1 MIRAWNS
8 PGVFNSSEIWFTKQ
22 RPPSLYPAL
31 PSLSLSIPL
40 SRSLFSRRASR
51 FQTFSTSFDPPSL
64 SDNFPPFL
72 GEGRLEGWCDEGR
85 ITGMKTRRGVER
97 GSMCTHGLA
106 EIFERFSLYHSRDF
120 ARETCRPDVTIVVI
134 TMRVEML
141 QYFYCN
147 SAYHENRKIISTI
160 LELSVLLMNHTM
172 KHIMKHHA

>member
-31 PSLSLSIPL
+31 PSLSLSLSIPL

-106 EIFERFSLYHSRDF
+106 EIFERLYHLRDF

-147 SAYHENRKIISTI
+147 SARITRIAKLLQRS
-160 LELSVLLMNHTM
+160 LSYPFC
-172 KHIMKHHA
+172 